1 MSLGRTMVPD
11 ATDTRPWCV
20 AGGRYAGPMCGRF
33 VVTESTEELIELF
46 DIDHAAAELPGPSYN
61 VRPTEQIPI
70 ILDSVKTEP
79 AVRRLESARWS
90 LVPAFATELKSQ
102 YPTFNARSEEITTK
116 PTFADSVK
124 RRRALIPAAGY
135 YEWHTEGTDK
145 TPYYV
150 QTAGGEPIV
159 FAGLYSWWRDR
170 SLPDDDP
177 RRWVLSATILTR
189 PAVGSLQGLHPRTP
203 VTLPPECWDAWLDP
217 HHEAD
222 QDDVDEMVLAA
233 TDVAEQLVFHRVA
246 PLQGDGPELIVPVQ
260 D

>member
-1 MSLGRTMVPD
+1 
-11 ATDTRPWCV
+11 
-20 AGGRYAGPMCGRF
+20 MCGRF

-70 ILDSVKTEP
+70 ILDSVKTGP
-79 AVRRLESARWS
+79 VVRRLESARWS
-90 LVPAFATELKSQ
+90 LVPSFATELKSQ
-102 YPTFNARSEEITTK
+102 FPTFNARAEEVTTK
-116 PTFADSVK
+116 PTFAPSVK
-124 RRRALIPAAGY
+124 QKRALVPAAGY
-135 YEWHTEGTDK
+135 YEWHTEGATK

-159 FAGLYSWWRDR
+159 FAALYSWWRDR

-189 PAVGSLQGLHPRTP
+189 PAVGPLQELHPRTP

-222 QDDVDEMVLAA
+222 QDEVDEMVSAA

-246 PLQGDGPELIVPVQ
+246 PLQGDGPELILPVQ
-260 D
+260 E